1 MSDVERKYQEKIK
14 NMINNNIITRKEE
27 DICLCNSRETIHE
40 MSNNECDI
48 VKNNNFCNSGN
59 NPDNINCLCDT
70 RMCI

>member
-1 MSDVERKYQEKIK
+1 
-14 NMINNNIITRKEE
+14 
-27 DICLCNSRETIHE
+27 